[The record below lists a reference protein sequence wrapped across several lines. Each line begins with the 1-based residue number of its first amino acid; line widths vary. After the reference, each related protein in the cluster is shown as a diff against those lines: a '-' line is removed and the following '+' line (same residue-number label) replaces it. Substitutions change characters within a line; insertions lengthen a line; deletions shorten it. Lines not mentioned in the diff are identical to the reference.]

1 MEFYKRV
8 LKLHHFRNLGRKS
21 PTELLLNSSFEK
33 HGGLVILVGENNV
46 GKSNVLEALTIFN
59 DADIKLCSEED
70 YFKNHKKDTLLSLE
84 EETILDR
91 KITGFSC
98 VDLKIQTKEVNKG
111 LKELSKTLISYPF
124 EKHVEAL
131 GEQCNNSVYIPT
143 NNNDYSKICTLVSNF
158 INLITSYNSLGL
170 FLHFYKEK
178 LKLSEF
184 VTEYANATNNLFF
197 KELIKHVSGNSEWIK
212 NFCQCIKEIIKHNTP
227 DKKYNT
233 DEFFVMRQHK
243 QNQLAKIY
251 SCFKKLSEGEIKPKD
266 VEYILKKLEE
276 LDKIF
281 KTTDFT
287 KFTPKTEALLNE
299 QSQEKLSE
307 FVKEMIEKI
316 DEKYPINENFKQ
328 QFRTFRLNI
337 GNLKKEI
344 KNSLKNLD
352 KIGEDFERKKER
364 LIREIEND
372 CKNQKVLK
380 FNYDVLLDNIQQIC
394 KNYIASHAVNDVSK
408 DIKSMMCQLYLKKID
423 LLVNSEIEQY
433 RYNDFL
439 ESARKFLWE
448 DIKTLDEKSG
458 VHLFPKNIGEIKDK
472 FETNKEK
479 FKQSKNYSEFAEYCR
494 ECNPYTAFQNLKNKV
509 QFPLSGGLSYKSYKL
524 VPTMKEYK
532 EPKITDNDFKAV
544 LFTCID
550 YSSLSEFDQWDW
562 FFRNSLF
569 RKMDFHPNAIWNFF
583 GSILKDG
590 QALQIIMFDK
600 NNDLVIYD
608 SEKSF
613 NIPKK
618 YLQEI
623 DQELLKEIRQSKHLF
638 PIEVKRKYNNNVCQF
653 EFFKK
658 DTSHLLFKV
667 NFTEILE
674 NLAEI
679 LEYNMQLKIDSLITK
694 EFNKLLAI
702 AEDSSQNSYQLK
714 IHVRHN
720 NKFYDYSKKSTAY
733 EIKLEIHDCRKS
745 HDHNEP
751 IILSQQ
757 STGFQWAF
765 NFMFGFLYN
774 VGSDFSFNKNI
785 IYVMDEPATHLS
797 VPARKEFR
805 RFLKEYAHKNHV
817 TFVLATHDPFLVDTD
832 HLDEIRIVEKETEG
846 SVIKNHFNYPL
857 NNAGKDSDALDK
869 IKRSLGVGQHVFH
882 NPQKHRIIFVEG
894 ITDYCYL
901 SAFKLYFN
909 EREYKD
915 NPIPFTFL
923 PISGLKNNPN
933 DMEETIKKLCKLD
946 NHPIVLTDDD
956 RKCVFNQKATSE
968 RFKKANEEMHDPIRI
983 LQLSKCDEN
992 FKQIE
997 DCFSANDRKK
1007 YAKNKQ
1013 MELAMAFKTRLL
1025 YGEKDDVVSEETK
1038 KNFLKLFEWIK
1049 KECNNPTIK
1058 KEYIKFDYNTP
1069 RIIIERIL
1077 MFKKMCLSLIAISGV
1092 CVGAKDLDF
1101 KLDYRATGGKLMGKM
1116 TDSSLLSITSM
1127 NDEPVVIKNLI
1138 VNRGNSCEATKKVE
1152 PKLGDKFKK
1161 EKLFDHE
1168 LKYSQQIFYRLD
1180 CKPNQLLEVKII
1192 TDKGEYYHKFSK

>member
-1 MEFYKRV
+1 MKFYKRV
-8 LKLHHFRNLGRKS
+8 LKLHQFRNLGRKS
-21 PTELLLNSSFEK
+21 PTELLLNSSFDEK
-33 HGGLVILVGENNV
+33 HGGLVVLVGENNV
-46 GKSNVLEALTIFN
+46 GKSNVLEALKIFN
-59 DADIKLCSEED
+59 DADIKLCGEED
-70 YFKNHKKDTLLSLE
+70 YFKDHEKDSLLSLE
-84 EETILDR
+84 EETSLDH

-98 VDLKIQTKEVNKG
+98 VDLKIQSKEVNKG
-111 LKELSKTLISYPF
+111 LKKLSKTLISYPF
-124 EKHVEAL
+124 EKHVKAL
-131 GEQCNNSVYIPT
+131 GEQCNNIVSIPI
-143 NNNDYSKICTLVSNF
+143 NNDNYSNIRTLVSNF

-178 LKLSEF
+178 LKLSEL
-184 VTEYANATNNLFF
+184 VTKYADATNNLLF

-328 QFRTFRLNI
+328 QFRTFRSNI
-337 GNLKKEI
+337 ISLKKEI

-352 KIGEDFERKKER
+352 KIREGFKLKKESW
-364 LIREIEND
+364 IKEIGND
-372 CKNQKVLK
+372 CENQKTLDP
-380 FNYDVLLDNIQQIC
+380 NYDVLLDNIEQIC
-394 KNYIASHAVNDVSK
+394 KKYIASHAVNDASK
-408 DIKSMMCQLYLKKID
+408 DIKSMMCQFYLKQID
-423 LLVNSEIEQY
+423 LLSNSEIVRHKY
-433 RYNDFL
+433 SIFY
-439 ESARKFLWE
+439 ESARKSLWE
-448 DIKTLDEKSG
+448 NIKTLDNESG
-458 VHLFPKNIGEIKDK
+458 IHLFPKNIGEIKDK
-472 FETNKEK
+472 FEANKEK
-479 FKQSKNYSEFAEYCR
+479 FKQSRNYSEFAEYCR

-550 YSSLSEFDQWDW
+550 YSSPSEFDQWDW

-613 NIPKK
+613 NIPEK

-694 EFNKLLAI
+694 EFNRLLAI
-702 AEDSSQNSYQLK
+702 AEDSPQDSYQLK

-720 NKFYDYSKKSTAY
+720 NKLSEEKEYTAY
-733 EIKLEIHDCRKS
+733 EIKLEVYDCRKS
-745 HDHNEP
+745 HDQNEP

-774 VGSDFSFNKNI
+774 WGSHFSLNKNI
-785 IYVMDEPATHLS
+785 IYIMDEPATHLS
-797 VPARKEFR
+797 VPSRKEFR

-857 NNAGKDSDALDK
+857 DDASKDSDALYQ

-901 SAFKLYFN
+901 SAFKLYLYYK
-909 EREYKD
+909 EYKD

-933 DMEETIKKLCKLD
+933 DMKETIKKLCELD

-968 RFKKANEEMHDPIRI
+968 RFKKANEKMGDPITI
-983 LQLSKCDEN
+983 LQLSDCDRH

-997 DCFSANDRKK
+997 NCFSANDRKK
-1007 YAKNKQ
+1007 YAKNKR

-1025 YGEKDDVVSEETK
+1025 YGEKDDVMSEETK
-1038 KNFLKLFEWIK
+1038 KNFLCLFEWIK
-1049 KECNNPTIK
+1049 K
-1058 KEYIKFDYNTP
+1058 
-1069 RIIIERIL
+1069 R
-1077 MFKKMCLSLIAISGV
+1077 V
-1092 CVGAKDLDF
+1092 
-1101 KLDYRATGGKLMGKM
+1101 
-1116 TDSSLLSITSM
+1116 
-1127 NDEPVVIKNLI
+1127 
-1138 VNRGNSCEATKKVE
+1138 
-1152 PKLGDKFKK
+1152 
-1161 EKLFDHE
+1161 
-1168 LKYSQQIFYRLD
+1168 
-1180 CKPNQLLEVKII
+1180 
-1192 TDKGEYYHKFSK
+1192 

>member
-8 LKLHHFRNLGRKS
+8 LKLHHFRNLGKNS
-21 PTELLLNSSFEK
+21 PTELLLNSSFDEK
-33 HGGLVILVGENNV
+33 HGGLVVLVGENNV
-46 GKSNVLEALTIFN
+46 GKSNVLEALKIFN
-59 DADIKLCSEED
+59 DADIKLCREED
-70 YFKNHKKDTLLSLE
+70 YFKDHEKDTLLSLE
-84 EETILDR
+84 EETILDH
-91 KITGFSC
+91 KITDFSC
-98 VDLKIQTKEVNKG
+98 VDLKIQSKEVNKG
-111 LKELSKTLISYPF
+111 LKELSKILISYPF

-131 GEQCNNSVYIPT
+131 GEQCSNFVSIPINND
-143 NNNDYSKICTLVSNF
+143 DYSKICTLVSNF

-212 NFCQCIKEIIKHNTP
+212 NFCQCIKEIIKRNTP

-233 DEFFVMRQHK
+233 DEFFVMGQHK

-251 SCFKKLSEGEIKPKD
+251 SCFKKLSEGEIKPQNED
-266 VEYILKKLEE
+266 ILKKLKS
-276 LDKIF
+276 LDEIF

-352 KIGEDFERKKER
+352 KIREDFERKKER

-372 CKNQKVLK
+372 CKNQKTLK

-408 DIKSMMCQLYLKKID
+408 DIKYMMCQFYLKQID
-423 LLVNSEIEQY
+423 LLVNSEIVRY
-433 RYNDFL
+433 RYSNLF
-439 ESARKFLWE
+439 EPIQRSLWE
-448 DIKTLDEKSG
+448 SIKILDNESG
-458 VHLFPKNIGEIKDK
+458 IYLFPKNIGEIKDK
-472 FETNKEK
+472 IEANKEK
-479 FKQSKNYSEFAEYCR
+479 FKQSKNVSELAEYCR
-494 ECNPYTAFQNLKNKV
+494 ECNPYTAFQNLRNKV
-509 QFPLSGGLSYKSYKL
+509 QFPLSGGLSHQFDEL

-532 EPKITDNDFKAV
+532 EPKITDNDLKTA

-550 YSSLSEFDQWDW
+550 YSSPSEFDQSDW

-569 RKMDFHPNAIWNFF
+569 RKMGFHPNTIWNFF
-583 GSILKDG
+583 GRILKDG

-608 SEKSF
+608 FEKSF

-623 DQELLKEIRQSKHLF
+623 DQELLKEIRQSEF
-638 PIEVKRKYNNNVCQF
+638 PFNIEAKGECDNNVCQF

-674 NLAEI
+674 NIAEI

-694 EFNKLLAI
+694 EFNRLLAI
-702 AEDSSQNSYQLK
+702 AQDSPQDSYQLK
-714 IHVRHN
+714 IRVRHN
-720 NKFYDYSKKSTAY
+720 NKFYDYSKKYTAY

-785 IYVMDEPATHLS
+785 IYVMDEPATPLS

-857 NNAGKDSDALDK
+857 NNASKDSDALDK

-901 SAFKLYFN
+901 SAFKLYLCYK
-909 EREYKD
+909 EYKD

-933 DMEETIKKLCKLD
+933 KMEETIKKLCELD

-956 RKCVFNQKATSE
+956 RKCVFNQQATSE
-968 RFKKANEEMHDPIRI
+968 RFKKANEDLGNPITI

-1013 MELAMAFKTRLL
+1013 RELAMAFKTTLL
-1025 YGEKDDVVSEETK
+1025 YSEQNAITEETK
-1038 KNFLKLFEWIK
+1038 NNFLCLFEWMK
-1049 KECNNPTIK
+1049 KRVQQP
-1058 KEYIKFDYNTP
+1058 
-1069 RIIIERIL
+1069 
-1077 MFKKMCLSLIAISGV
+1077 
-1092 CVGAKDLDF
+1092 
-1101 KLDYRATGGKLMGKM
+1101 
-1116 TDSSLLSITSM
+1116 
-1127 NDEPVVIKNLI
+1127 ND
-1138 VNRGNSCEATKKVE
+1138 
-1152 PKLGDKFKK
+1152 
-1161 EKLFDHE
+1161 
-1168 LKYSQQIFYRLD
+1168 
-1180 CKPNQLLEVKII
+1180 
-1192 TDKGEYYHKFSK
+1192 

>member
-1 MEFYKRV
+1 MKLYKRV
-8 LKLHHFRNLGRKS
+8 LKLHPFRNLGRKS
-21 PTELLLNSSFEK
+21 PTKLLLNSSFENK

-59 DADIKLCSEED
+59 DADVKLCSEEY

-84 EETILDR
+84 EEAILDH

-98 VDLKIQTKEVNKG
+98 VDLKIQSKEVNKG
-111 LKELSKTLISYPF
+111 LKELSKILISYPF

-143 NNNDYSKICTLVSNF
+143 NNNDYSNICTLVSDF
-158 INLITSYNSLGL
+158 INLITSYNSLES

-178 LKLSEF
+178 LKLSDL
-184 VTEYANATNNLFF
+184 VTKYANATNNLLF

-212 NFCQCIKEIIKHNTP
+212 NFCQCIKEIIKRNTP

-337 GNLKKEI
+337 GSLKKKI
-344 KNSLKNLD
+344 KNSLKYLD
-352 KIGEDFERKKER
+352 KIREGFKLKKESW
-364 LIREIEND
+364 IKEIEND

-394 KNYIASHAVNDVSK
+394 KKYIASHAVNDVSK
-408 DIKSMMCQLYLKKID
+408 DMKSMICQLYLKKID

-550 YSSLSEFDQWDW
+550 YSSPSEFDQWDW

-613 NIPKK
+613 NIPEK

-674 NLAEI
+674 NIAEI
-679 LEYNMQLKIDSLITK
+679 LEYNMQLKIDSLIAK

-702 AEDSSQNSYQLK
+702 AEDSPQDSYQLK

-720 NKFYDYSKKSTAY
+720 NKFYDYSKEYTAY

-745 HDHNEP
+745 DNQNEP

-774 VGSDFSFNKNI
+774 CGSHFSLNKNI

-805 RFLKEYAHKNHV
+805 KFLKEYAHKNHV

-846 SVIKNHFNYPL
+846 SAIENHFNYPL
-857 NNAGKDSDALDK
+857 NNAIKDSDALYQ

-882 NPQKHRIIFVEG
+882 NPQKHRIIFIEG

-909 EREYKD
+909 KHNPQFKD

-933 DMEETIKKLCKLD
+933 DMEETIKKLCELD
-946 NHPIVLTDDD
+946 NHPIVLIDDD
-956 RKCVFNQKATSE
+956 RKCDFDQNATSE
-968 RFKKANEEMHDPIRI
+968 RFKRANEDLGNPITI
-983 LQLSKCDEN
+983 LQLSDCDRH

-1025 YGEKDDVVSEETK
+1025 YGGEDAVEKQTK
-1038 KNFLKLFEWIK
+1038 RNFLKLFKWV
-1049 KECNNPTIK
+1049 
-1058 KEYIKFDYNTP
+1058 
-1069 RIIIERIL
+1069 
-1077 MFKKMCLSLIAISGV
+1077 AW
-1092 CVGAKDLDF
+1092 
-1101 KLDYRATGGKLMGKM
+1101 ATNL
-1116 TDSSLLSITSM
+1116 
-1127 NDEPVVIKNLI
+1127 IKN
-1138 VNRGNSCEATKKVE
+1138 
-1152 PKLGDKFKK
+1152 
-1161 EKLFDHE
+1161 
-1168 LKYSQQIFYRLD
+1168 
-1180 CKPNQLLEVKII
+1180 
-1192 TDKGEYYHKFSK
+1192 

>member
-8 LKLHHFRNLGRKS
+8 LKLHHFRNLGRNL
-21 PTELLLNSSFEK
+21 PAELLLNSSFEE

-59 DADIKLCSEED
+59 DADIKLCNEKD
-70 YFKNHKKDTLLSLE
+70 YFKTHESEDAVLSLE
-84 EETILDR
+84 EETILDH

-98 VDLKIQTKEVNKG
+98 VDLRIQSKEISCN

-131 GEQCNNSVYIPT
+131 SEQCSNSVYIPT
-143 NNNDYSKICTLVSNF
+143 NNNDYSNICTLVSNF
-158 INLITSYNSLGL
+158 INLITSYNSLES

-178 LKLSEF
+178 LKLSDL
-184 VTEYANATNNLFF
+184 VTKYANATNNLFF

-212 NFCQCIKEIIKHNTP
+212 NFCQCIKEIIKRNTP
-227 DKKYNT
+227 NKKYNT
-233 DEFFVMRQHK
+233 DEFFVMGQHK
-243 QNQLAKIY
+243 QNQLTKIY
-251 SCFKKLSEGEIKPKD
+251 SHFKKLSESEIKPQNED
-266 VEYILKKLEE
+266 ILKKLKG
-276 LDKIF
+276 LDEIF

-287 KFTPKTEALLNE
+287 KFTPETE
-299 QSQEKLSE
+299 
-307 FVKEMIEKI
+307 VKDIIKEI

-337 GNLKKEI
+337 GNLKKKI
-344 KNSLKNLD
+344 KNSLKYLE
-352 KIGEDFERKKER
+352 KTREDFERNKESW
-364 LIREIEND
+364 IKEIGND
-372 CKNQKVLK
+372 CKNQKVLE

-394 KNYIASHAVNDVSK
+394 KKYIASHAVNDVSK

-423 LLVNSEIEQY
+423 LLVNSEIVRY
-433 RYNDFL
+433 RYSNLF
-439 ESARKFLWE
+439 ESTRKSLWE
-448 DIKTLDEKSG
+448 NIKTLDEKSG

-472 FETNKEK
+472 FEANKEK
-479 FKQSKNYSEFAEYCR
+479 VKQSKNYFEFAEYCR
-494 ECNPYTAFQNLKNKV
+494 ECNPYTAFQNLRNKV

-532 EPKITDNDFKAV
+532 EPKITDNGLKTA
-544 LFTCID
+544 LFTLFD
-550 YSSLSEFDQWDW
+550 YSSPSEFDQWDW

-583 GSILKDG
+583 ERILKDG
-590 QALQIIMFDK
+590 QALEIIMFDK

-623 DQELLKEIRQSKHLF
+623 DQESLKEIRQSKHLF

-679 LEYNMQLKIDSLITK
+679 MEYNMQLKIDSLITK
-694 EFNKLLAI
+694 EFNRLLAI
-702 AEDSSQNSYQLK
+702 AEDSPQDSYQLK

-720 NKFYDYSKKSTAY
+720 NKLSEEKEYTAY
-733 EIKLEIHDCRKS
+733 EIKLEVYDCRKS
-745 HDHNEP
+745 DNQNEP

-774 VGSDFSFNKNI
+774 VGSNFSFNKNI
-785 IYVMDEPATHLS
+785 IYVMDEPATPLS

-805 RFLKEYAHKNHV
+805 KFLKEYAHKNHV

-832 HLDEIRIVEKETEG
+832 HLDEIRVVEKETEG
-846 SVIKNHFNYPL
+846 SVIKNSFNYPL
-857 NNAGKDSDALDK
+857 NNASKDSDALYQ
-869 IKRSLGVGQHVFH
+869 IKRSLGVDQHVFH

-909 EREYKD
+909 EREFKD

-933 DMEETIKKLCKLD
+933 EMKETIQKLCELD
-946 NHPIVLTDDD
+946 NNPIVLTDDD
-956 RKCVFNQKATSE
+956 RKCNSDQNATSE
-968 RFKKANEEMHDPIRI
+968 RFKRANKYLGNPITI
-983 LQLSKCDEN
+983 LQLSDCDRH

-1025 YGEKDDVVSEETK
+1025 YSGKDDVMSEETK

-1049 KECNNPTIK
+1049 
-1058 KEYIKFDYNTP
+1058 
-1069 RIIIERIL
+1069 ER
-1077 MFKKMCLSLIAISGV
+1077 V
-1092 CVGAKDLDF
+1092 
-1101 KLDYRATGGKLMGKM
+1101 
-1116 TDSSLLSITSM
+1116 
-1127 NDEPVVIKNLI
+1127 
-1138 VNRGNSCEATKKVE
+1138 
-1152 PKLGDKFKK
+1152 
-1161 EKLFDHE
+1161 
-1168 LKYSQQIFYRLD
+1168 Q
-1180 CKPNQLLEVKII
+1180 
-1192 TDKGEYYHKFSK
+1192 

>member
-21 PTELLLNSSFEK
+21 PAKLLLNSSFENK
-33 HGGLVILVGENNV
+33 HGGLVVLVGENNV

-59 DADIKLCSEED
+59 DADVKLCSEED

-84 EETILDR
+84 EEAILDH
-91 KITGFSC
+91 KITDFSC
-98 VDLKIQTKEVNKG
+98 VDLKIQSKEVNKG
-111 LKELSKTLISYPF
+111 LKELSKILISYPF

-197 KELIKHVSGNSEWIK
+197 KESIKHVSGNSEWIK
-212 NFCQCIKEIIKHNTP
+212 NFCQCIKEIIKRNTP

-233 DEFFVMRQHK
+233 DEFFVMGQHK
-243 QNQLAKIY
+243 QNQLEKIY

-344 KNSLKNLD
+344 KNSLKNFD
-352 KIGEDFERKKER
+352 KIREDFERKKER

-494 ECNPYTAFQNLKNKV
+494 ECNPYTAFQNLRNKV

-550 YSSLSEFDQWDW
+550 YSSPSEFDQWDW

-569 RKMDFHPNAIWNFF
+569 RKIDFHPNAIWNFF

-613 NIPKK
+613 NISEK

-623 DQELLKEIRQSKHLF
+623 NQDLLKEIRRSEF
-638 PIEVKRKYNNNVCQF
+638 PFNIEAKGECNNNICQF
-653 EFFKK
+653 EFFNNK
-658 DTSHLLFKV
+658 SSLLFKV

-674 NLAEI
+674 SIAEI
-679 LEYNMQLKIDSLITK
+679 MEYNMQLKMDSSIAK
-694 EFNKLLAI
+694 EFNELLAI
-702 AEDSSQNSYQLK
+702 AEDSPQDSYQLK
-714 IHVRHN
+714 IRVRHN
-720 NKFYDYSKKSTAY
+720 NKLFKEKSTAY
-733 EIKLEIHDCRKS
+733 EIKFEVYDCRKS

-774 VGSDFSFNKNI
+774 VGSHFSLNKNI

-797 VPARKEFR
+797 VPVRKEFR
-805 RFLKEYAHKNHV
+805 KFLKEYAHKNHV

-846 SVIKNHFNYPL
+846 SAIKNHFNYPL

-909 EREYKD
+909 KHNPQFKD

-933 DMEETIKKLCKLD
+933 DMKETIQKLCELD
-946 NHPIVLTDDD
+946 NNPIVLTDDD
-956 RKCVFNQKATSE
+956 IKDGSDPQRATSE
-968 RFKKANEEMHDPIRI
+968 RFKKANEDLGNPITI
-983 LQLSKCDEN
+983 LQLSDCDRH

-997 DCFSANDRKK
+997 DCFSANDRNK
-1007 YAKNKQ
+1007 YAKNKR

-1025 YGEKDDVVSEETK
+1025 YGGKDAIEKQTK
-1038 KNFLKLFEWIK
+1038 RNFLKLFKWI
-1049 KECNNPTIK
+1049 
-1058 KEYIKFDYNTP
+1058 
-1069 RIIIERIL
+1069 
-1077 MFKKMCLSLIAISGV
+1077 AW
-1092 CVGAKDLDF
+1092 
-1101 KLDYRATGGKLMGKM
+1101 ATNL
-1116 TDSSLLSITSM
+1116 
-1127 NDEPVVIKNLI
+1127 IKN
-1138 VNRGNSCEATKKVE
+1138 
-1152 PKLGDKFKK
+1152 
-1161 EKLFDHE
+1161 
-1168 LKYSQQIFYRLD
+1168 
-1180 CKPNQLLEVKII
+1180 
-1192 TDKGEYYHKFSK
+1192 